1 MTSHRPSQAL
11 FLVVLVVSFNQFS
24 LTNHFIWDLCAI
36 SDEEELLANN
46 LLSTWTMTFYQM
58 AGFPLLYFVS
68 TLELSFGRTSN
79 LMVWAVPN
87 GHLGLQFFILIF
99 QPLGILKQQLY
110 TLFMLSLPFLHLC
123 LQGVESF
130 VNGCRLSVS
139 SSSRRQICHFLFLL
153 WCLFNHSHR
162 WCQLLVYDQQ

>member
-1 MTSHRPSQAL
+1 
-11 FLVVLVVSFNQFS
+11 
-24 LTNHFIWDLCAI
+24 
-36 SDEEELLANN
+36 
-46 LLSTWTMTFYQM
+46 MTFYQM

-79 LMVWAVPN
+79 LMVRAVPN

-139 SSSRRQICHFLFLL
+139 SSSRRQICHFYFYCDAFLIIPIDDANCWYMINNNL
-153 WCLFNHSHR
+153 IQITLST
-162 WCQLLVYDQQ
+162 